1 MEDGEHHVEFDMMAP
16 MQEEIANKNATMY
29 KVCKGI
35 EKTKFGTYRT
45 VSNERNKRSRIY
57 E

>member
-1 MEDGEHHVEFDMMAP
+1 MMAP

-57 E
+57 EWHMCR